1 MKQFIELVSAAIS
14 VFFPAAE
21 PAIKAILTLAWI
33 TLETRCDIIDIYN
46 GHKVPLFKKQGDWCT
61 DFGITSLCSQLTKD
75 PTSYT
80 NKKSL
85 LNNQKLK
92 DIAQHIND
100 NISKYDETD
109 YYNKNGKSNPKLDY
123 TDYIRLKLVLLGK
136 DKKVMGVSNLV
147 AANEELDNKFQDF
160 DTSLKVDVNNSS
172 VNIIFNTPSMKSKGG
187 KNKFNAF
194 SFERAY
200 N

>member
-1 MKQFIELVSAAIS
+1 MSIQFLIQKKKTVDS
-14 VFFPAAE
+14 VVRNDLCGLGP
-21 PAIKAILTLAWI
+21 
-33 TLETRCDIIDIYN
+33 IDIKRIVTYSSEN
-46 GHKVPLFKKQGDWCT
+46 DFVDLDAFFENRNEFK
-61 DFGITSLCSQLTKD
+61 F
-75 PTSYT
+75 
-80 NKKSL
+80 
-85 LNNQKLK
+85 
-92 DIAQHIND
+92 
-100 NISKYDETD
+100 
-109 YYNKNGKSNPKLDY
+109 DY

-160 DTSLKVDVNNSS
+160 DTSLKVNVNNSS

-200 N
+200 NQEG

>member
-1 MKQFIELVSAAIS
+1 MYKERSIWS
-14 VFFPAAE
+14 
-21 PAIKAILTLAWI
+21 
-33 TLETRCDIIDIYN
+33 
-46 GHKVPLFKKQGDWCT
+46 
-61 DFGITSLCSQLTKD
+61 
-75 PTSYT
+75 
-80 NKKSL
+80 
-85 LNNQKLK
+85 
-92 DIAQHIND
+92 
-100 NISKYDETD
+100 D
-109 YYNKNGKSNPKLDY
+109 YYNKNSQSEPKLDY

-136 DKKVMGVSNLV
+136 DKKVMGVSDLV

-187 KNKFNAF
+187 KNKFHAF